1 MGYTYGQRIWTLLM
15 ADIQNEYGVAALMG
29 NLVAESNLMPN
40 NLQNSY
46 NTSLGMSDAEYT
58 SGVDN
63 GTYKNFVNDSAGY
76 GLAQWT
82 YYSRKQ
88 DLYDYKVSKGV
99 SIADVTMQVE
109 FLLIELKASYS
120 SVYNSLINAT
130 NIRTPSDKVL
140 HDFENP
146 EVQNEST
153 EEYRESLGQEIYNL
167 YSGSSTSFVPRT
179 TEPTTDNKYYIVTGS
194 GGLNECIEISN
205 GSALPNCVGYA
216 WGRAYEIMGSRPT
229 LSKSNAENWFGNTSD
244 GYTRGQTPKVA
255 SIICWAKGVVG
266 DGSDGEGHVAVV
278 EKVNSDGSI
287 LTSNSAYGGKRF
299 YTKEFSKGYSISGYT
314 FQGFIYLPV
323 SYVEPDTPTPTKR
336 KKNRY
341 KFILFNRNRKRVL

>member
-1 MGYTYGQRIWTLLM
+1 M
-15 ADIQNEYGVAALMG
+15 ADIQNKYGVAALMG

-63 GTYKNFVNDSAGY
+63 GTYTNFVNDSAGY

-82 YYSRKQ
+82 YSSRKQ
-88 DLYDYKVSKGV
+88 DLYNYKVSKGV
-99 SIADVTMQVE
+99 SIANVTMQVE
-109 FLLIELKASYS
+109 FLLIELKSSYS

-130 NIRTPSDKVL
+130 NIRTPSNKVL

-146 EVQNEST
+146 ASQGESV
-153 EEYRESLGQEIYNL
+153 EEYRESLGQEIYEL
-167 YSGSSTSFVPRT
+167 YSGSSITFTPRT
-179 TEPTTDNKYYIVTGS
+179 TEPATDNKYYIVTGA

-229 LSKSNAENWFGNTSD
+229 LSKNNAERWYGEEAE
-244 GYTRGQTPKVA
+244 GYIRSQTPRVA
-255 SIICWAKGVVG
+255 SIICWAKGVAG
-266 DGSDGEGHVAVV
+266 DSSDGAGHVAVV
-278 EKVNSDGSI
+278 EQVNSDGSI
-287 LTSNSAYGGKRF
+287 LTSNSDYSGRRF
-299 YTKEFSKGYSISGYT
+299 YTMELSKGYSLSGFT

-336 KKNRY
+336 KKNKY